1 MLYQVR
7 KGEKLNVG
15 KNEVQYCREVKGL
28 SRTPRKE
35 DQRIACARQT
45 PGKARPNWGGSG
57 GMDLPQEDAVEGPDV
72 CVFREMRTQQRDIVI
87 LPRQTKQTDKQDSPS
102 KGKKFIQERKRNHNF
117 THFSAAES
125 LESS

>member
-57 GMDLPQEDAVEGPDV
+57 GWTFLRKMQLRDLMPA
-72 CVFREMRTQQRDIVI
+72 
-87 LPRQTKQTDKQDSPS
+87 SS
-102 KGKKFIQERKRNHNF
+102 GK
-117 THFSAAES
+117 
-125 LESS
+125 